1 MNKIHESEAN
11 QYQTSSGNDHYLV
24 KKQHL
29 VDGNERI
36 EEENHDESEE
46 RKDDEEEEKENSNE
60 NYLAA
65 TAEVNNTQ
73 YEPEGNE

>member
-1 MNKIHESEAN
+1 M
-11 QYQTSSGNDHYLV
+11 
-24 KKQHL
+24 
-29 VDGNERI
+29 DGNERI
-36 EEENHDESEE
+36 EEEYHDESEE